1 MEFAPSSTGALDS
14 LTPRETEVAT
24 LVAEGMSHK
33 RVAVQLGISPE
44 TVRSHVWAAAAKLPG
59 NGRPSLKIAR
69 FYYLFAASDAA

>member
-1 MEFAPSSTGALDS
+1 MEFAPGSTGALDA
-14 LTPRETEVAT
+14 LTPRETEVAA

-44 TVRSHVWAAAAKLPG
+44 TVRAHVWCAARKLPG
-59 NGRPSLKIAR
+59 EGRPSMKLAR